1 MTDKNTELEQQE
13 FDPLDM
19 NNYKVEKLPKMQK
32 SGFEKWMARLGMP
45 LAIISFVLFLCVLKV
60 PFIDDLKDRDL
71 DKKSEYLSDKGQKGF
86 DGLVTTHK
94 EQLTKEY
101 KVEQGYD
108 AAAAAKIKDELPEKV
123 QDVISA
129 KADSV
134 VKADSLAKE
143 ILAEADSRAK
153 DDFIANNYAMLAIF
167 IASVILWITEAVPSY
182 LTSLLVI
189 VALVLCGVV
198 PQKEAFA
205 QLGHPVMW
213 LNILSFVL
221 ASMLVK
227 TRVAK
232 RFALWFV
239 LKFGKSASGI
249 FFSFLIINVVLSMFI
264 SATTV
269 KATILLPIFM
279 VIAAIF
285 GASQGK
291 RNNFGRNLVL
301 QNLFQVNIGA
311 SAFMTGSGANL
322 LAISLMVGA
331 TGAYTDMS
339 FGYSDWLAAGFPLA
353 MILLLLGWFVGVK
366 LIFPMKKEEKEPQ
379 LAGGMARLREEL
391 DSMGK
396 MTRDEFKTITIFVSV
411 LVLWVTK
418 NWHGIDETTVAFM
431 GAIVALLPGVGVVKW
446 NDVDIPWHLMI
457 FSAGAYALGSGL
469 NATDL
474 PNIAVSAG
482 MDSLGITADTPF
494 IVPYLLMTGLMLF
507 SALLFQSKNMR
518 ALVFIPIALGV
529 EAKFG
534 YPALSLAFPMALLIE
549 HVYVLPF
556 NSKPAALLYTTNHY
570 SWSDTFKF
578 GITMMM
584 IAWAMIIIWGAT
596 VLHWL
601 GYTPNYTDVGTP
613 AKVESYEEA
622 KEQPSEGVVEYEE
635 AEENAEADNL
645 PENKEA

>member
-1 MTDKNTELEQQE
+1 MTDKNTELDQQKE

-19 NNYKVEKLPKMQK
+19 NNYKVEKLPKMEK
-32 SGFEKWMARLGMP
+32 SGFEKWMARLGLP
-45 LAIISFVLFLCVLKV
+45 LSIIAFVLFLCVFKM
-60 PFIDDLKDRDL
+60 PFIDNLENVDLKNG
-71 DKKSEYLSDKGQKGF
+71 SEASFKLSDKGQKSY
-86 DGLVTTHK
+86 DGIVKGHK
-94 EQLTKEY
+94 ESLTKEY
-101 KVEQGYD
+101 WLEQGYEAD
-108 AAAAAKIKDELPEKV
+108 AIAKIKEEVPAEVKSE
-123 QDVISA
+123 INI
-129 KADSV
+129 KAD
-134 VKADSLAKE
+134 AQ
-143 ILAEADSRAK
+143 AK
-153 DDFIANNYAMLAIF
+153 DDFMKNNYAMLAIF
-167 IASVILWITEAVPSY
+167 MASIILWITEAVPSY

-189 VALVLCGVV
+189 LAIVLCGIV

-331 TGAYTDMS
+331 TGVYSDIS
-339 FGYSDWLAAGFPLA
+339 FGYSDWLIAGFPLA
-353 MILLLLGWFVGVK
+353 MILLLLGWFIGVK
-366 LIFPMKKEEKEPQ
+366 FIFPMKKEERVPQ
-379 LAGGMARLREEL
+379 LEGGMARLREEL
-391 DSMGK
+391 DGMGK
-396 MTRDEFKTITIFVSV
+396 MTFAEYKTLAIFVGV
-411 LVLWVTK
+411 LILWVTK
-418 NWHGIDETTVAFM
+418 DWHGIDETTVAFI

-482 MDSLGITADTPF
+482 MDSLGISSDTPF

-507 SALLFQSKNMR
+507 SALIFQSKNMR
-518 ALVFIPIALGV
+518 ALVFIPIALGI
-529 EAKFG
+529 ETKFG
-534 YPALSLAFPMALLIE
+534 YPPLSLAFPVALLIE

-578 GITMMM
+578 GITMML
-584 IAWAMIIIWGAT
+584 IAWVMIIIWGET

-601 GYTPNYTDVGTP
+601 GYTPG
-613 AKVESYEEA
+613 
-622 KEQPSEGVVEYEE
+622 
-635 AEENAEADNL
+635 L
-645 PENKEA
+645 F

>member
-1 MTDKNTELEQQE
+1 MTDKNTELDQKQE

-45 LAIISFVLFLCVLKV
+45 LAIISFVLFLCVLKM
-60 PFIDDLKDRDL
+60 PFIDNLEKVDLRAGKD
-71 DKKSEYLSDKGQKGF
+71 STFALSDKGQKGY
-86 DGLVTTHK
+86 DGLVKTREDK
-94 EQLTKEY
+94 LTEKY
-101 KVEQGYD
+101 WKEQGYTSED
-108 AAAAAKIKDELPEKV
+108 IAMFKSKKKEKPAIPAEV
-123 QDVISA
+123 KTEISA
-129 KADSV
+129 KANSQ
-134 VKADSLAKE
+134 
-143 ILAEADSRAK
+143 AK
-153 DDFIANNYAMLAIF
+153 DDFMANNYAMLAIF

-189 VALVLCGVV
+189 LAIVLCGVV

-227 TRVAK
+227 TKVAK

-239 LKFGKSASGI
+239 LRFGKSASGI
-249 FFSFLIINVVLSMFI
+249 FFSFLVINVVLSIFI

-331 TGAYTDMS
+331 TGAYADQA
-339 FGYSDWLAAGFPLA
+339 FGYSDWLVAGFPLA
-353 MILLLLGWFVGVK
+353 MILLLIGWFVGVK
-366 LIFPMKKEEKEPQ
+366 LIFPIKKEEKVPQ
-379 LAGGMARLREEL
+379 LEGGMARLRDEL

-396 MTRDEFKTITIFVSV
+396 MTRDEFKTIAIFVGV
-411 LVLWVTK
+411 LILWVTK
-418 NWHGIDETTVAFM
+418 DWHGIDETTVAFI

-482 MDSLGITADTPF
+482 MDSIGITADTPF

-507 SALLFQSKNMR
+507 SALIFQSKNMR
-518 ALVFIPIALGV
+518 ALVFIPIAIGV
-529 EAKFG
+529 EQKFG
-534 YPALSLAFPMALLIE
+534 YPPMSLAFPVALLIE

-578 GITMMM
+578 GITMML
-584 IAWAMIIIWGAT
+584 IAWIMIIVWGQT

-601 GYTPNYTDVGTP
+601 GYTPG
-613 AKVESYEEA
+613 
-622 KEQPSEGVVEYEE
+622 
-635 AEENAEADNL
+635 L
-645 PENKEA
+645 F